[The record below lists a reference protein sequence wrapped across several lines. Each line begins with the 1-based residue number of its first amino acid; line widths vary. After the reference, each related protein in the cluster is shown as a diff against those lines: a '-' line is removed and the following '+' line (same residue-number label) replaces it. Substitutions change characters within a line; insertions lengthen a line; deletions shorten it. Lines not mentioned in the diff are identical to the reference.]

1 MPKVYLMCGKI
12 CSGKSTHAEELR
24 KSQKAVVLSVDEITL
39 ALLGQNAGDLLD
51 DYVAKLEK
59 YLYQKSLEIIET
71 GINVVLDWG
80 FWTKRERD
88 EAKAYYSSNN
98 VEFEF
103 HYIDISDEEWY
114 RRLDKRNKAV
124 VEKKISAY
132 YVDEGLADK
141 FKQLFEVPSKDE
153 IQVWIK

>member
-88 EAKAYYSSNN
+88 EAKAFYSSNN

-124 VEKKISAY
+124 VEKKTNAY